1 MSYADEFKSQWG
13 SLVRKL
19 DSDLILAYKRDGMVN
34 FESISKLLENE
45 KARWTFNGEYN
56 CAWLNKLRGA
66 KPDVANRFLSVL
78 NGVHFTQPP
87 AVNGGNP
94 LVILGPAAAGAALG
108 FALMRLVLHQG
119 TLLTSLGAF
128 RSTVLTLLGT
138 VVLAGAGGSLG
149 YSAIY
154 KRKQA
159 SARQSVRSAYLQQL
173 KQAGESLTKI
183 VEEADK

>member
-1 MSYADEFKSQWG
+1 MSYADEFKSQWD

-45 KARWTFNGEYN
+45 KARWMFNGEYN
-56 CAWLNKLRGA
+56 CAWLDKLRGA

-78 NGVHFTQPP
+78 HGVHFTQPP
-87 AVNGGNP
+87 AVSGGNP
-94 LVILGPAAAGAALG
+94 LAVLGSTVVGAALG

-119 TLLTSLGAF
+119 TLLTSLGTF

-138 VVLAGAGGSLG
+138 VVLGVLGGSLG
-149 YSAIY
+149 YSILY
-154 KRKQA
+154 RKKQEA
-159 SARQSVRSAYLQQL
+159 AQQSVRSAYLQQL